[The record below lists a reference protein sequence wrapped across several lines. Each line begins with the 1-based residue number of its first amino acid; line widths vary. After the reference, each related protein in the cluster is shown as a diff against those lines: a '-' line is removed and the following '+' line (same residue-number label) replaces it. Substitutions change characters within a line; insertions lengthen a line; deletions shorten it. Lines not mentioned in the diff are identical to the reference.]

1 MQIKN
6 FQHRQECR
14 WQGQVKINF
23 YNQHYATNA
32 VSELNPVYSFYSL
45 THAAFFSILHIFHLT
60 FFLSCLSI
68 FLFLSLCMVGFVLSL
83 MWWCRSGVRTL
94 ALTHPCPL
102 FFSLLPKEKEA
113 LWDSVNAQI
122 HLSGPEPIIFI
133 LRAHMKFFLQLIQCY
148 FGITHNINHRKV

>member
-45 THAAFFSILHIFHLT
+45 THAAFFSILHIFHFT
-60 FFLSCLSI
+60 FFLSCLSVFFI
-68 FLFLSLCMVGFVLSL
+68 SLSMYGRVCVVTYVMMQNWSKNLGPDTSMPPLLLSPAQRERGFVGLCECADSFI
-83 MWWCRSGVRTL
+83 WPRANNIHAASTYEAFSSTNTV
-94 ALTHPCPL
+94 L
-102 FFSLLPKEKEA
+102 F
-113 LWDSVNAQI
+113 WYYTQ
-122 HLSGPEPIIFI
+122 H
-133 LRAHMKFFLQLIQCY
+133 
-148 FGITHNINHRKV
+148 